1 MASNFY
7 RQKDSPR
14 YILGH
19 ALELGFICGGI
30 IAGTILIVAY
40 NRINKTRER
49 KVASGEADSISEAE
63 LSAQGDKAL
72 TWRYMY

>member
-7 RQKDSPR
+7 RQRDSPR
-14 YILGH
+14 YVLGH
-19 ALELGFICGGI
+19 ALELGFICAGI
-30 IAGTILIVAY
+30 IAGTILIFGY
-40 NRINKTRER
+40 NRINKNRER
-49 KVASGEADSISEAE
+49 RVAAGEADLISEAE